1 MVVGM
6 VAVQLISTYVVPDTP
21 KSAITP
27 VSDMQ
32 FWFGYLLPLGRVF
45 EFALGILL
53 ARVVLAGLWPRRVGF
68 GAALVLT
75 VLGYAAALVAPF
87 QYGFVVATIV
97 PVAALIGAT
106 AQADVD
112 GRATFLRSR
121 PMVWLGEVSFGFYL
135 VQGVTIF
142 YLRSLL
148 GENTYSV
155 PVALLV
161 IAGFFAASLLGGWLL
176 FRFVEMP
183 AMRRFGRAGP
193 RTRSVPDAVA
203 TAPYEG
209 RGEDQDAA
217 PVPAA
222 TGGRTG

>member
-1 MVVGM
+1 M
-6 VAVQLISTYVVPDTP
+6 
-21 KSAITP
+21 
-27 VSDMQ
+27 
-32 FWFGYLLPLGRVF
+32 
-45 EFALGILL
+45 
-53 ARVVLAGLWPRRVGF
+53 
-68 GAALVLT
+68 LT

-87 QYGFVVATIV
+87 PYGFVVATIV

-112 GRATFLRSR
+112 DRATFLRSR

-148 GENTYSV
+148 GEHTYGV

-183 AMRRFGRAGP
+183 AMRRFGRARP
-193 RTRSVPDAVA
+193 RTPSVPAPAPARGPSGDRTPV
-203 TAPYEG
+203 TA
-209 RGEDQDAA
+209 AA
-217 PVPAA
+217 
-222 TGGRTG
+222 RD